1 VVCGQN
7 HHNEFPE
14 VPIAFLG
21 WRSPVSWGEIEQGS
35 MLDQGNI
42 EVFER
47 KPKERKP
54 FPEQAL

>member
-1 VVCGQN
+1 ML
-7 HHNEFPE
+7 FWLA
-14 VPIAFLG
+14 IAGKL
-21 WRSPVSWGEIEQGS
+21 GEIEQGS